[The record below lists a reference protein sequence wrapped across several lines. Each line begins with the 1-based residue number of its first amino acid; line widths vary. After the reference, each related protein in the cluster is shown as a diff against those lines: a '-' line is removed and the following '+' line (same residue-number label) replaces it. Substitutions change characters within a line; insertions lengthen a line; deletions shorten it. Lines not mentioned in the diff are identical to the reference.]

1 MIGIVYDFDD
11 GDVVIRDGSF
21 LTNTIDNQNVA
32 LIAVSQV
39 CRLLEPQIGAQITAR
54 ITNRK
59 TVSVPAVLADAV
71 QQAKKDG
78 ARNVSIEIDESN
90 QLLFRGTYAG
100 R

>member
-11 GDVVIRDGSF
+11 GDVVIRNGSF
-21 LTNTIDNQNVA
+21 LTDTIDNQNVA

-54 ITNRK
+54 VTNRK

-78 ARNVSIEIDESN
+78 ARNVSIELDENN